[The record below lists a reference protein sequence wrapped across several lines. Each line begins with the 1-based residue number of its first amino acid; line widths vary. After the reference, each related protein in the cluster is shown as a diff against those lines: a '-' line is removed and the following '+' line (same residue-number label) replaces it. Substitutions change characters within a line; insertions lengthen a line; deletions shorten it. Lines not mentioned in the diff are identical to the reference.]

1 MQVFPELAPEA
12 VEHEFSC
19 GFTSRIFLDHVGFK
33 GDPFF
38 LAVLAHVACFVFGG
52 VAPGRVAGGFLL
64 DFEPG
69 VHVVCKEPFLSFSEV
84 PYFVD
89 LEEPVTH
96 LDGFVEFW
104 GAPGPSE
111 GTLFGRV

>member
-12 VEHEFSC
+12 VEHEFGC

-38 LAVLAHVACFVFGG
+38 LSVLAHVAYFVFGG
-52 VAPGRVAGGFLL
+52 VAPCRVAGGFLL
-64 DFEPG
+64 DFEPSVDIIG
-69 VHVVCKEPFLSFSEV
+69 EEPLLSFSEV
-84 PYFVD
+84 PDFVD

-96 LDGFVEFW
+96 LDGFD
-104 GAPGPSE
+104 
-111 GTLFGRV
+111 